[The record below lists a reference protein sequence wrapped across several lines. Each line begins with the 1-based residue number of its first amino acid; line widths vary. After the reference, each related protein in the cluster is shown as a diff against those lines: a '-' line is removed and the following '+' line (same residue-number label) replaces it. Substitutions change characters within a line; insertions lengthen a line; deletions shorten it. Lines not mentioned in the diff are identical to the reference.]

1 MTSASMFTISP
12 GGELYLYMHADDGVR
27 GVRRRFKA
35 RGHRPLKVRHIGGRM
50 TVFLGPGEPSVSTPG
65 YQACVALGVYDR
77 GRRIATRTMMHKV
90 QATEDYYAFRDDPEG
105 SP

>member
-1 MTSASMFTISP
+1 MSSVSMFTISP
-12 GGELYLYMHADDGVR
+12 GGDLYLYMDAADGVR
-27 GVRRRFKA
+27 GVRRRYKA
-35 RGHRPLKVRHIGGRM
+35 RGHRPLKTRHIGGRM

-65 YQACVALGVYDR
+65 YQSCVLLGVYDR

-90 QATEDYYAFRDDPEG
+90 QGGEDLWAFRDDPEG